1 VVALIWG
8 DRDYGD
14 VSDELIFGKGGN
26 FVSAKTSRRAAKN
39 PEHLMLGGFADLIE
53 AVTNRSRNAT

>member
-26 FVSAKTSRRAAKN
+26 FVSAKRLAGQRKTPS
-39 PEHLMLGGFADLIE
+39 I
-53 AVTNRSRNAT
+53 